1 MSNMFYSCP
10 ELISAN
16 LSNLNT
22 TKLTNMN
29 CIFNNC
35 TALTNLN
42 ISSMN
47 TKNVEQMHLIFYDCK
62 KLKIQ
67 ICLTLIQKK

>member
-1 MSNMFYSCP
+1 
-10 ELISAN
+10 
-16 LSNLNT
+16 
-22 TKLTNMN
+22 MN

-62 KLKIQ
+62 KLKI
-67 ICLTLIQKK
+67 